1 MPKLE
6 PTPGMVTR
14 QTAVQALMREKV
26 INSPS
31 MLAKLKGIRHEVLPN
46 RTHGFYSEEDL
57 IRTINE
63 YRARRNQ
70 PPTNSLFS
78 RNLKFRQATV
88 EDMTGVY
95 QVAHKLFGNTT
106 SASTRISLLEKCP
119 EGNVIVTDSDIVVS
133 FAHLYPLRN
142 ETLQQFLAGKI
153 RGPQINVDDLDCFET
168 GKVVDILVKS
178 MGSYHEHKGTAKLY
192 SKALFL
198 GLRHELIQWGHKG
211 YIINRVYATS
221 ETQSGIEA
229 AADFKMQSLGK
240 IPGSK
245 GKKRYA
251 YELNPF
257 TSDLSLAQ
265 YYREA
270 IEDWSK
276 QHPQEYEK
284 AWQIWREQHHQ
295 KL

>member
-31 MLAKLKGIRHEVLPN
+31 MLAKLKGIRHEVYPG

-57 IRTINE
+57 IRIINE
-63 YRARRNQ
+63 YRVRRNQ
-70 PPTNSLFS
+70 PPTSSLFT
-78 RNLKFRQATV
+78 RNLKFRQANV

-95 QVAHKLFGNTT
+95 QVAHKLFGSTT

-119 EGNVIVTDSDIVVS
+119 EGNVIVTDHDIVVS
-133 FAHLYPLRN
+133 FAHFYPLRD
-142 ETLQQFLAGKI
+142 ETLQSFLAGKI
-153 RGPQINVDDLDCFET
+153 RGPQIGIDDIDCFES
-168 GKVVDILVKS
+168 GKVVNILVKS

-198 GLRHELIQWGHKG
+198 GLNHELIRWGHKG
-211 YIINRVYATS
+211 YIINGVYATS
-221 ETQSGIEA
+221 ETPSGIEA
-229 AADFKMQSLGK
+229 AAEFRMQSLGR

-257 TSDLSLAQ
+257 TSDLSIAQ
-265 YYREA
+265 HYREA
-270 IEDWSK
+270 LEEWAK
-276 QHPQEYEK
+276 EHTEEYDK
-284 AWQIWREQHHQ
+284 AWRIWR
-295 KL
+295 